1 MSVQPQSNPS
11 SDAERPRSNDSPAPE
26 SAPKRR
32 LRTPLILQLEDAE
45 CGAACLGIV
54 LAHFGRWVSIEEL
67 REICG
72 VGRDGCD
79 AADLSRAARH
89 YGLKP
94 QGWRREPEHLWK
106 MDLPLILYWD
116 FSHFV
121 VLEGFAPG
129 KFYIND
135 PANGHRIL
143 DYEEFEN
150 GFTGLALE
158 VRPGPD
164 FKPGGL
170 RPGIWRRIWPWLN
183 EVKAPLAFAMG
194 CGLLLAVPALSFP
207 LILSA
212 FVDFVL
218 AGQEPAW
225 GGTLAAALVAA
236 GGFIYLFV
244 WLRQRCLRRIAVR
257 LSITQGSRL
266 MRLLFRLP
274 MRFYAH
280 RYAGD
285 LTNRVRLIDQIA
297 AVSSGQL
304 IGLLVEIISS
314 AAFLVVMLVYDP
326 LLATV
331 IVALGGLSA
340 YLMRLLTRVRLDENR
355 RLRREQGQLIGVGM
369 FGLSRIDTL
378 QAIAAE
384 NDFFSRWTGYQ
395 ARELSARQRF
405 VEYGYIIAA
414 QPALIMVLA
423 NAAVLG
429 LGGMR
434 VIDGDMSVGMMM
446 GFYVIA
452 ASFLQPIGR
461 LVQFADQFQ
470 IIEADLQRVGDVLD
484 SPEDPDFRHDG
495 QNASSR
501 SVAFGGRLRL
511 KGKVELRNVTFGY
524 QRNREALL
532 KDFSLTIN
540 PGQRVAVVGPTG
552 SGKST
557 LASLVAG
564 LHKPWSGEIL
574 FDGQPRSTIPRTL
587 LTSSVALVDQHSF
600 LFRAT
605 VRENLTMWN
614 PETPDNAVVAAGRD
628 ATIHEAIMARAQGY
642 DSHVDEGGANFS
654 GGQRQRLEIARAL
667 VGEPSVLV
675 LDEATSALD
684 AISEQRIDDAL
695 RRRGCSCLIV
705 AHRLSTI
712 RDSDLIIVLDRGQE
726 VQRGTHR
733 ELMLDESGHYAR
745 LMKAN

>member
-1 MSVQPQSNPS
+1 MHTQPRRNRSSKAESGRPKDRPS
-11 SDAERPRSNDSPAPE
+11 SR
-26 SAPKRR
+26 SAPTRR
-32 LRTPLILQLEDAE
+32 LRTPLVLQLEDAE
-45 CGAACLGIV
+45 CGAACLGTV

-67 REICG
+67 REICA

-79 AADLSRAARH
+79 ASDLSRAARH
-89 YGLKP
+89 YGLEP
-94 QGWRREPEHLWK
+94 QGWRREPEDLWK

-129 KFYIND
+129 KYYIND
-135 PANGHRIL
+135 PANGHRVI
-143 DYEEFEN
+143 DEEEFDIA
-150 GFTGLALE
+150 FTGLALE

-164 FKPGGL
+164 FTPGGV

-183 EVKAPLAFAMG
+183 EVKVPLAFAMG
-194 CGLLLAVPALSFP
+194 CGLLLAIPALSFP
-207 LILSA
+207 LLLSA

-218 AGQEPAW
+218 AGREPAW
-225 GGTLAAALVAA
+225 GGVMAAALVAA
-236 GGFIYLFV
+236 SGFVYLFV

-285 LTNRVRLIDQIA
+285 LTHRVRLIDQIA
-297 AVSSGQL
+297 SVSSVQL
-304 IGLLVEIISS
+304 VGLLVEIISS
-314 AAFLVVMLVYDP
+314 AVFLVLMLVYDP

-331 IVALGGLSA
+331 VVALGGLSA
-340 YLMRLLTRVRLDENR
+340 FLMRLLTRIRLDENR

-369 FGLSRIDTL
+369 YGSSKIDTL
-378 QAIAAE
+378 RAIAAE
-384 NDFFSRWTGYQ
+384 NDFFVRWTGYQ
-395 ARELSARQRF
+395 ARELAARQRF
-405 VEYGYIIAA
+405 VEFGYIIAA
-414 QPALIMVLA
+414 QPALIMILG

-446 GFYVIA
+446 GFYVVA
-452 ASFLQPIGR
+452 SSFLQPIGR

-484 SPEDPDFRHDG
+484 APEDPDFSDESPD
-495 QNASSR
+495 ASGR
-501 SVAFGGRLRL
+501 TVAFGGRLRL
-511 KGKVELRNVTFGY
+511 RGKVELRNVTFGY

-557 LASLVAG
+557 LASLVSG

-574 FDGQPRSTIPRTL
+574 FYGQPRSAIPRTQ

-600 LFRAT
+600 LFKGT

-614 PETPDNAVVAAGRD
+614 PETPDHAVVAAGRD
-628 ATIHEAIMARAQGY
+628 ATIHEAIMARALGY
-642 DSHVDEGGANFS
+642 DSPVEEGGSNFS

-667 VGEPSVLV
+667 VSEPSVLV

-695 RRRGCSCLIV
+695 RRRGCTCLIV

-726 VQRGTHR
+726 VQRGTHQ
-733 ELMLDESGHYAR
+733 ELMLDGEGHYAR
-745 LMKAN
+745 LMKAD